1 MRWSS
6 RRSEQE
12 LLVLNGILIPSTED
26 RALAF
31 DNPQEKQGLRRY
43 TFCARGKLTKYPDG
57 VDALTAGTRPH
68 RYRRRKCGILSVMS
82 CLMKAADTL
91 LCISLEDLATSL
103 RWNKVR
109 RRQAGTPP

>member
-1 MRWSS
+1 MCPS
-6 RRSEQE
+6 RPPRARLS
-12 LLVLNGILIPSTED
+12 VGSFSISFILEVRYARP
-26 RALAF
+26 
-31 DNPQEKQGLRRY
+31 PQEPNRGIIAFLSQY
-43 TFCARGKLTKYPDG
+43 TDG

-103 RWNKVR
+103 RCNKVR
-109 RRQAGTPP
+109 RRQASTSA